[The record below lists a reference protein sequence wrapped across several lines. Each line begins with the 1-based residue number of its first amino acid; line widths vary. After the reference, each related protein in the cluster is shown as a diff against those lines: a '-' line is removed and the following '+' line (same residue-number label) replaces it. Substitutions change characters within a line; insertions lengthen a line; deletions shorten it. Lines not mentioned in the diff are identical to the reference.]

1 MSVDDLKSKHD
12 ELVRRLK
19 KGDQMIQVAR
29 DRGEDVSRWEDAWI
43 DLLHA
48 YEQTFRELESEG

>member
-29 DRGEDVSRWEDAWI
+29 DRGEDVSRWEDAWN